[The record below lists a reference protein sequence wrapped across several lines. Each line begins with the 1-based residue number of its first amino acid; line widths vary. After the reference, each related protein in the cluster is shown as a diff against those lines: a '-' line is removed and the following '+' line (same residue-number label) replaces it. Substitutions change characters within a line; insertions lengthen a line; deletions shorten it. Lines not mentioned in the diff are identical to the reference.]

1 MQPDPNVPLRGEPG
15 APGTAIGPLWT
26 LHLSPA
32 GNLPEGVATPAGQTA
47 SRPISVDD
55 AIRALADTSAA
66 LEQMAQMRRAR
77 GERESAEI
85 LSMQAVMAADPALSN
100 AVREAAQQDDAAA
113 SSPKRVG
120 DRVGDHV
127 GLHALIAAGESQ
139 AAALAAIPDEYLAA
153 RAADVRDVVGRAAR
167 LLTGGQ
173 LRLPETPVILIGED
187 LPPSVSTE
195 IPRELLLGIAL
206 KGGSRTAHAVILA
219 RAAGIPCIVATA
231 SLAVDGSLDG
241 TPGLLDGGE
250 GLLHLNPAP
259 ALVSEARRGASA
271 QSERQAAWEKSR
283 GQTPISPS
291 SAPIH
296 LLANIG
302 DVDGAARAVS
312 VGAAGVGLL
321 RTEFALLDRQA
332 PPSEA
337 ELLEGLTQIF
347 SQFPAATPITMRLAD
362 IGGDKEI
369 PYLKIPHE
377 QNPFLGLR
385 GYRLAMLAERPDL
398 RGLFK
403 HQITAA
409 LRAAAAT
416 SIRLKVMAPMITT
429 RREVDDLLS
438 LVSDARKDLEARG
451 EGSAAAYDAA
461 IGIMV
466 EVPAAAL
473 TVDLLA
479 PGLDFISIGTNDLT
493 QYTNAADR
501 TNAALAGLQDASS
514 PAVLSL
520 IRSAVQAATI
530 AGLEVGVCG
539 ELAGSLAGAH
549 ALVQIGVT
557 ELSMEPAAVDE
568 VRAGLL
574 G

>member
-47 SRPISVDD
+47 SRSISVDD

-100 AVREAAQQDDAAA
+100 AVREAAQQGGAAA

-120 DRVGDHV
+120 DQV

-219 RAAGIPCIVATA
+219 RAAGIPCIVAT
-231 SLAVDGSLDG
+231 SRLAVDGSLDG

-291 SAPIH
+291 GAPIH

-347 SQFPAATPITMRLAD
+347 SRFPAATPITLRLAD

-461 IGIMV
+461 IGIMI

-539 ELAGSLAGAH
+539 ELAGSLTGAH
-549 ALVQIGVT
+549 ALVQLGVT